1 MQLKD
6 KVVLVTGGSSG
17 IGAEICAL
25 FASEGA
31 KVGVVASKNKDKA
44 QNIVNLVYAYW
55 YIFISTEIKII
66 IPQYDF

>member
-44 QNIVNLVYAYW
+44 QNIVNL
-55 YIFISTEIKII
+55 IKADGGL
-66 IPQYDF
+66 PSLMFVMFLKLMK